1 MSQPDLFSSSSTPP
15 PGRPAKPR
23 VVSCILCYD
32 EAGRIGP
39 LMQKFM
45 DPVVEAVVDTV
56 LIIDDGSTDG
66 SVEAIHAVGNPR
78 AVVISHGKNLGPGT
92 AIRTAYNY
100 AIKEGYDIFT
110 LMAGNG
116 KDDPRNI
123 PPLVAPILADQADY
137 VQGSRFASGGLSK
150 GLPLHRWIAM
160 KLYTWTFSLALRKR
174 LTDATNGF
182 RAYRVSLLRDPR
194 IDWNQPWL
202 GFSYEI
208 EFYLLYK
215 VNALKFRVDEVPV
228 SKVYDF
234 EKRES
239 YTKVRPVDWLKN
251 LKPLFFLWLGL
262 RK

>member
-1 MSQPDLFSSSSTPP
+1 V
-15 PGRPAKPR
+15 RPERIAERPR
-23 VVSCILCYD
+23 VVSCILCYN
-32 EAGRIGP
+32 EARKIGP
-39 LMQKFM
+39 LIRQFQ
-45 DPVVEAVVDTV
+45 DPSVEAVVETI

-66 SVEAIHAVGNPR
+66 SVEAIRAVGNPR
-78 AVVISHGKNLGPGT
+78 VVIISHGKNLGPGT
-92 AIRTAYNY
+92 AIRAGYNY
-100 AIKEGYDIFT
+100 AIKHGYDVFT

-123 PPLVAPILADQADY
+123 PPLVAPILQDEADY
-137 VQGSRFASGGLSK
+137 VQGSRFTKGGLSR
-150 GLPLHRWIAM
+150 GLPMHRWIAM

-182 RAYRVSLLRDPR
+182 RAYRISLLTDPR

-208 EFYLLYK
+208 EFYLLFK
-215 VNALKFRVDEVPV
+215 ANALKFRVAEVPV

-234 EKRES
+234 EKTES

-251 LKPLFFLWLGL
+251 LKPLFLLWFGL

>member
-1 MSQPDLFSSSSTPP
+1 MPQPDLFASPP
-15 PGRPAKPR
+15 EAPGRPAKPR
-23 VVSCILCYD
+23 VVSCILCYN
-32 EAGRIGP
+32 EARKIGRLI
-39 LMQKFM
+39 QQFQ
-45 DPVVEAVVDTV
+45 DPSVEAVVETI

-66 SVEAIHAVGNPR
+66 SVEAIRAVGNPR
-78 AVVISHGKNLGPGT
+78 VVIISHGKNLGPGT
-92 AIRTAYNY
+92 AIRTGYNY
-100 AIKEGYDIFT
+100 AIKHGYDIFT

-116 KDDPRNI
+116 KDDPRSI
-123 PPLVAPILADQADY
+123 PPLVAPILEDKADY
-137 VQGSRFASGGLSK
+137 VQGSRFTKGGLSR
-150 GLPLHRWIAM
+150 GLPMHRWIAM

-182 RAYRVSLLRDPR
+182 RAYRISLLTDPR

-208 EFYLLYK
+208 EFYLLFK
-215 VNALKFRVDEVPV
+215 VNALKFRVAEVPV

-234 EKRES
+234 EKTES

-251 LKPLFFLWLGL
+251 LKPLFLLWFGL